1 MRKES
6 SLGSK
11 KFTIVQMNDL
21 LEEFARAYEKE
32 TGRSPRRDVPLRE
45 HSSFRIGGPADLF
58 LEAASTAELASA
70 VRLARAG
77 RIRHRVIGGGFNLL
91 CDDAGYRGLII
102 KNLAGGLLWDPV
114 EETIEAGSGARID
127 DLTAAAALRGWGGLE
142 FLAGIPGTIG
152 GAVYGN
158 AGAFGRAVCDVL
170 VEARL
175 LTADGAEAEA
185 APLDLDFRYR
195 HSRLKAS
202 SDILLRARLRP
213 VAAPPAAI
221 RTAMDENLALRAR
234 RHPPRDTA
242 YPGSYFKNP
251 VLPDGCKQ
259 AAGFL
264 LEQAGARGLRVGG
277 AAVFQG
283 HCNFIVND
291 AGATARDVLDLAA
304 EMKRRVLER
313 FGIALEEE
321 VIFLPASA

>member
-1 MRKES
+1 
-6 SLGSK
+6 
-11 KFTIVQMNDL
+11 MNEL

-32 TGRSPRRDVPLRE
+32 TGRSPHRAVPLCE
-45 HSSFRIGGPADLF
+45 YSSFRIGGPADLF
-58 LEAASTAELASA
+58 LEAASTAELACA

-77 RIRHRVIGGGFNLL
+77 RVRHRVIGGGFNLL

-102 KNLAGGLLWDPV
+102 RNLAGGLRWDPV

-127 DLTAAAALRGWGGLE
+127 ELTAAAAAHGWGGLE
-142 FLAGIPGTIG
+142 FLAGIPGTVG

-158 AGAFGRAVCDVL
+158 AGAFGRAVCDIL

-175 LTADGAEAEA
+175 LTEAGDEIGV
-185 APLDLDFRYR
+185 PPQSLDFRYR

-202 SDILLRARLRP
+202 SDILLQARLRP
-213 VAAPPAAI
+213 VAAPPEAI
-221 RTAMDENLALRAR
+221 RAAMDENLALRAR
-234 RHPPRDTA
+234 RHPPRGTA

-251 VLPDGCKQ
+251 ILPDGGKQ

-264 LEQAGARGLRVGG
+264 LEQAGVRGLRIGG
-277 AAVFQG
+277 AAVFPG
-283 HCNFIVND
+283 HCNFILND
-291 AGATARDVLDLAA
+291 AGATARDVLGLAA
-304 EMKRRVLER
+304 EMKRRVLDR